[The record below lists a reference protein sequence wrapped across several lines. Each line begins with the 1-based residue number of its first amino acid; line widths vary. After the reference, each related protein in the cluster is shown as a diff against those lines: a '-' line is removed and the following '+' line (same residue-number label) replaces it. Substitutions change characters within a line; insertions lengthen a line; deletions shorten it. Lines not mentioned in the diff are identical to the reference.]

1 MRDGGP
7 WRCCRMAISGYTLP
21 DSLTRQSLSLADHG
35 TPARECIHLSRRQCK
50 SPSYTCCPRSP
61 AGSKHHDSPTTAIE
75 VPGPVSNLT
84 CVGRPRE
91 TCPETAPQATGHQRA
106 RCAFRGAW
114 RRIPQASTV
123 WLIRSIRRRCVACLA
138 ANGGPT
144 CY

>member
-61 AGSKHHDSPTTAIE
+61 AGSKHHDSPAIAIE

-91 TCPETAPQATGHQRA
+91 TCPGWPHKPHDINELPNALKEEWRQIPQATI
-106 RCAFRGAW
+106 W
-114 RRIPQASTV
+114 R
-123 WLIRSIRRRCVACLA
+123 LIRNIRRCCLTSIS
-138 ANGGPT
+138 ANIGPT
-144 CY
+144 HH